1 MHKRAQIALGMAV
14 GALWALGL
22 VGLVQM
28 ADMPFL
34 PPPIALPGAF
44 LGPGLVIA
52 ALIARL
58 AQRRFFDD
66 TLIDGEQPPPGS
78 PADIDQRV
86 LVNTIEQALLALLLW
101 PVVAFVLGGAVV
113 LALGAG
119 FALARLVFWVGYHIS
134 PPLRALGFAATF
146 YPTLLAVFWA
156 GAVWFV

>member
-1 MHKRAQIALGMAV
+1 MRKRVQIAIGMAV

-28 ADMPFL
+28 ANWPFL

-44 LGPGLVIA
+44 LGPGLVSA

-66 TLIDGEQPPPGS
+66 VLIDGDRPPRGS
-78 PADIDQRV
+78 PTDIDQRV
-86 LVNTIEQALLALLLW
+86 LMNTLEQAALALLLW

-119 FALARLVFWVGYHIS
+119 FVLARLVFWAGYHIS
-134 PPLRALGFAATF
+134 PPLRACGFAATF
-146 YPTLLAVFWA
+146 YPTIMAVFWA